1 MIHNLANCLKYE
13 SWLQIVLSKYM
24 GTLCLQGAV
33 YYKKVCYLRWNL
45 SECNNPYVIKEII
58 YEWPEASNMNNTN
71 IDISY
76 TIFDN
81 TCFGP

>member
-58 YEWPEASNMNNTN
+58 YEWGEQHE
-71 IDISY
+71 
-76 TIFDN
+76 
-81 TCFGP
+81 